1 MAETEVTG
9 GNTVDINKVNK
20 DRRKQSGKKIDWD
33 KTNFGDG
40 NDNTTSTDTRHAL
53 TQALKDGDKNLA
65 KFYQDK
71 LRQETHA
78 FGRQ

>member
-1 MAETEVTG
+1 MNNELRLKSIVKNKKAEARDRGE
-9 GNTVDINKVNK
+9 INWEDTDFSDSK
-20 DRRKQSGKKIDWD
+20 DS
-33 KTNFGDG
+33 
-40 NDNTTSTDTRHAL
+40 TTSTDTRHAL
-53 TQALKDGDKNLA
+53 TQALKDGNKNLA